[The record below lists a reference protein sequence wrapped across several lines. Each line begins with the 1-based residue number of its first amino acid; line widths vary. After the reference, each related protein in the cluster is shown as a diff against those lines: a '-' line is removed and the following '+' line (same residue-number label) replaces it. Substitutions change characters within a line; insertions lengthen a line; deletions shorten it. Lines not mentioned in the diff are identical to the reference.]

1 MKTSKLLLMI
11 TAAVVSVT
19 GCSEAGKYEMPEVQ
33 FSEGEKAQIQKL
45 NDNSI
50 DLFNAIKD
58 DEEAPVFIS
67 PLSMIMDMG
76 QLVNVSMKN
85 YSDLLAFTNSTS
97 VEEMNNLFAKVMAS
111 TQYKKKGVDFTIN
124 NAVFFNSL
132 YQVPAAGKKAV
143 EEYYNSETFVRD
155 FTESQAVL
163 SEISDWIRK
172 KTKDVLKVDNLE
184 IDKDWRSYVV
194 NALYF
199 KGAWAKKFESKS
211 TKTEDFAGVTGNR
224 KVPMMH
230 NYGNYNYCEY
240 GGFEA
245 IELPYGNGDYVMTV
259 MIGKSE
265 DRLSPE
271 VMSGIVSA
279 MKKEYVSLGFPKF
292 ETETDISE
300 FPISL
305 VKFDSFRHVA
315 KINVDE
321 EGTEAAAVTIIGD
334 ATAAPQEP
342 KELVFNQP
350 FYYVIT
356 QKTTGIILFVGYYC

>member
-58 DEEAPVFIS
+58 GDETPVFIS

-76 QLVNVSMKN
+76 QLVNVSMKD
-85 YSDLLAFTNSTS
+85 YSNLLAFTNSTS

-155 FTESQAVL
+155 FTKSQAVS

-172 KTKDVLKVDNLE
+172 KTKDVLEVDNLTIE
-184 IDKDWRSYVV
+184 KDWQSYVV

-199 KGAWAKKFESKS
+199 KGSWAKKFESKS
-211 TKTEDFAGVTGNR
+211 TKTEDFVGVTGNR

-259 MIGKSE
+259 MISKSE

-279 MKKEYVSLGFPKF
+279 MKKEYISLGFPKF

-305 VKFDSFRHVA
+305 AKFDSFRHVA

-321 EGTEAAAVTIIGD
+321 EGTEAAAVTVIGD
-334 ATAAPQEP
+334 GPIAPNAP
-342 KELVFNQP
+342 RELIFNQP

-356 QKTTGIILFVGYYC
+356 QESTYKKCLREE

>member
-1 MKTSKLLLMI
+1 MS
-11 TAAVVSVT
+11 
-19 GCSEAGKYEMPEVQ
+19 
-33 FSEGEKAQIQKL
+33 
-45 NDNSI
+45 
-50 DLFNAIKD
+50 
-58 DEEAPVFIS
+58 
-67 PLSMIMDMG
+67 
-76 QLVNVSMKN
+76 
-85 YSDLLAFTNSTS
+85 
-97 VEEMNNLFAKVMAS
+97 
-111 TQYKKKGVDFTIN
+111 
-124 NAVFFNSL
+124 
-132 YQVPAAGKKAV
+132 
-143 EEYYNSETFVRD
+143 
-155 FTESQAVL
+155 
-163 SEISDWIRK
+163 RK

-184 IDKDWRSYVV
+184 IDKDWQSYVV

-199 KGAWAKKFESKS
+199 KGAWAEKFDSKN
-211 TKTEDFAGVTGNR
+211 TKPEDFTGVTCKR
-224 KVPMMH
+224 KVQMMH
-230 NYGNYNYCEY
+230 NYDNYNYCEY

-259 MIGKSE
+259 MISKSE

-300 FPISL
+300 FPISS

-321 EGTEAAAVTIIGD
+321 EGTEAAAVTVIGD
-334 ATAAPQEP
+334 GAIAPNAP
-342 KELVFNQP
+342 RELIFNQP

>member
-1 MKTSKLLLMI
+1 MKTSKLFLMI

-19 GCSEAGKYEMPEVQ
+19 GCSEAGKYEMPAVQ

-58 DEEAPVFIS
+58 GKETPVFIS

-76 QLVNVSMKN
+76 QLVNVSIKD

-132 YQVPAAGKKAV
+132 YQVPAIGKKAV

-155 FTESQAVL
+155 FTKSQAVS

-172 KTKDVLKVDNLE
+172 KTKDVLEVDNLTIE
-184 IDKDWRSYVV
+184 KDWQSYVV

-199 KGAWAKKFESKS
+199 RGSWAKKFESKS

-230 NYGNYNYCEY
+230 NCGKYNYCEY

-245 IELPYGNGDYVMTV
+245 IELPYGNGDYSMIVM
-259 MIGKSE
+259 MSKSK

-271 VMSGIVSA
+271 IMNYITSSMTMIPLT
-279 MKKEYVSLGFPKF
+279 LGLPKF
-292 ETETDISE
+292 ETETNISE
-300 FPISL
+300 FPISSA
-305 VKFDSFRHVA
+305 KFDSFRHVA

-321 EGTEAAAVTIIGD
+321 EGAEAAAVTLIGFGS
-334 ATAAPQEP
+334 AEFS
-342 KELVFNQP
+342 KGLVFNQP

>member
-58 DEEAPVFIS
+58 GKETPVFIS

-76 QLVNVSMKN
+76 QLVNVSMED

-132 YQVPAAGKKAV
+132 YQVPATGKKAV

-155 FTESQAVL
+155 FTKSQAVL

-199 KGAWAKKFESKS
+199 KGIWAEKFDSKN
-211 TKTEDFAGVTGNR
+211 TKPEDFAGVTGNR

-230 NYGNYNYCEY
+230 NCGKYNYCEY

-245 IELPYGNGDYVMTV
+245 IELPYGNGDYAMTV
-259 MIGKSE
+259 IMGKSE
-265 DRLSPE
+265 DKLSPE
-271 VMSGIVSA
+271 VMSGIVSS
-279 MKKEYVSLGFPKF
+279 MKKEYISLGFPKF

-300 FPISL
+300 FPISS

-321 EGTEAAAVTIIGD
+321 EGTEAAAVTVIGD
-334 ATAAPQEP
+334 TAIAPNAP
-342 KELVFNQP
+342 RELVFNQP

-356 QKTTGIILFVGYYC
+356 QKSTGVILFVGYYC

>member
-1 MKTSKLLLMI
+1 MKTSKLFLMI

-50 DLFNAIKD
+50 DFFNAIKD
-58 DEEAPVFIS
+58 GDETPVFIS

-76 QLVNVSMKN
+76 QLVNVSMKD
-85 YSDLLAFTNSTS
+85 YSNLLAFTNSTS

-111 TQYKKKGVDFTIN
+111 TQYKKKDVDFTIN

-132 YQVPAAGKKAV
+132 YQVPATGKKAV

-155 FTESQAVL
+155 FTESQAVS

-172 KTKDVLKVDNLE
+172 KTKDVLKVNNLTIE
-184 IDKDWRSYVV
+184 KDWQSYVV

-211 TKTEDFAGVTGNR
+211 TKTEVFAGVTGNR

-240 GGFEA
+240 SGFEA

-259 MIGKSE
+259 MISKSE

-279 MKKEYVSLGFPKF
+279 MKKEYISLGFPKF

-321 EGTEAAAVTIIGD
+321 EGTEAAAVTVIGD
-334 ATAAPQEP
+334 GALAPNAP
-342 KELVFNQP
+342 RELIFNQP

>member
-76 QLVNVSMKN
+76 QLVNVSMKD

-155 FTESQAVL
+155 FTKSQAVS

-172 KTKDVLKVDNLE
+172 KTKDVLKVDNLTIE
-184 IDKDWRSYVV
+184 KDWQSYVV

-199 KGAWAKKFESKS
+199 KGSWAKKFESKS
-211 TKTEDFAGVTGNR
+211 TKTEDFAGVTCKR
-224 KVPMMH
+224 KVQMMH
-230 NYGNYNYCEY
+230 NYDNYNYCEY

-245 IELPYGNGDYVMTV
+245 IELHYGNGDYVMTV
-259 MIGKSE
+259 MIS
-265 DRLSPE
+265 
-271 VMSGIVSA
+271 
-279 MKKEYVSLGFPKF
+279 
-292 ETETDISE
+292 
-300 FPISL
+300 
-305 VKFDSFRHVA
+305 
-315 KINVDE
+315 
-321 EGTEAAAVTIIGD
+321 
-334 ATAAPQEP
+334 
-342 KELVFNQP
+342 
-350 FYYVIT
+350 
-356 QKTTGIILFVGYYC
+356 

>member
-33 FSEGEKAQIQKL
+33 FSDGEKAQIQKL

-76 QLVNVSMKN
+76 QLVNVSMKD

-97 VEEMNNLFAKVMAS
+97 VDEMNNLFAKVMAN

-132 YQVPAAGKKAV
+132 YHVPAIGKKVV

-155 FTESQAVL
+155 FTKNEAVS

-172 KTKDVLKVDNLE
+172 KTKDVLEVDNLTIE
-184 IDKDWRSYVV
+184 KDWQSYVV

-199 KGAWAKKFESKS
+199 KGSWAKKFESKS

-259 MIGKSE
+259 MMSKSK
-265 DRLSPE
+265 DKLSPE

-279 MKKEYVSLGFPKF
+279 MEKEYISLGFPKF

-321 EGTEAAAVTIIGD
+321 EGTEAAAVTVIGD
-334 ATAAPQEP
+334 AALAPNAP
-342 KELVFNQP
+342 RELIFNQP

>member
-58 DEEAPVFIS
+58 GEEAPVFIS

-76 QLVNVSMKN
+76 QLVNVSMKD

-97 VEEMNNLFAKVMAS
+97 VDEMNNLFAKVMAS
-111 TQYKKKGVDFTIN
+111 TQYKKKGVEFTIN

-155 FTESQAVL
+155 FTKSQAVS

-172 KTKDVLKVDNLE
+172 KTKDVLKVDNLTIE
-184 IDKDWRSYVV
+184 KDWQSYVV

-199 KGAWAKKFESKS
+199 KGSWAKKFESKS

-230 NYGNYNYCEY
+230 NCGKYNYCEY

-245 IELPYGNGDYVMTV
+245 IELPYGNGDYSMIVM
-259 MIGKSE
+259 MSKSK

-271 VMSGIVSA
+271 IMNYITSSMTMIPLT
-279 MKKEYVSLGFPKF
+279 LGLPKF

-300 FPISL
+300 FPISSA
-305 VKFDSFRHVA
+305 KFDSFRHVA

-321 EGTEAAAVTIIGD
+321 EGAEAAAVTLIGFGS
-334 ATAAPQEP
+334 AEFP
-342 KELVFNQP
+342 KGLVFNQP

-356 QKTTGIILFVGYYC
+356 QKTTGVILFVGYYC

>member
-58 DEEAPVFIS
+58 DEETPVFIS

-76 QLVNVSMKN
+76 QLVNVSMKD
-85 YSDLLAFTNSTS
+85 YSDLLAFTKSTS

-132 YQVPAAGKKAV
+132 YQVPATGKKAV

-172 KTKDVLKVDNLE
+172 KTKDVLKVNNLE

-199 KGAWAKKFESKS
+199 KGIWAKKFDSKN
-211 TKTEDFAGVTGNR
+211 TKPEDFTGVTGKR
-224 KVPMMH
+224 KVQMMH
-230 NYGNYNYCEY
+230 NYDNYNYCEY
-240 GGFEA
+240 GGFET
-245 IELPYGNGDYVMTV
+245 IELPYGNGDYVMTL
-259 MIGKSE
+259 MMSKSK
-265 DRLSPE
+265 DKLSPE

-279 MKKEYVSLGFPKF
+279 MEKEYISLGFPKF

-300 FPISL
+300 FPIS
-305 VKFDSFRHVA
+305 
-315 KINVDE
+315 
-321 EGTEAAAVTIIGD
+321 
-334 ATAAPQEP
+334 
-342 KELVFNQP
+342 
-350 FYYVIT
+350 
-356 QKTTGIILFVGYYC
+356 